1 MPFCANFAKIYPKKV
16 HIAVNKSHEGINKQK
31 FKYRRVV
38 FGEKTLAA
46 TLTWLLGKSWLIEY
60 KWHEERGLILKIKVT
75 SGYFCGQE
83 MLSYVVNTKI
93 SHKFDFRN
101 FRFFWFP
108 WGSYHLKQHWD
119 WIHKLWSMSY
129 GYDLYVIH
137 VLYRNNRRH
146 IFPEFYLWE
155 FFWLW
160 LHPPYLTNLPDC
172 LNIFYEILHYAWLIL
187 FNKIVWRVLRIQVGL
202 VCFLLNKIQNVNII
216 QKHFSWWSPLICSL
230 PDIYGAADNSAPL
243 G

>member
-137 VLYRNNRRH
+137 VLYRNNRRQIPGILLLR
-146 IFPEFYLWE
+146 IFLAVVA
-155 FFWLW
+155 
-160 LHPPYLTNLPDC
+160 HT
-172 LNIFYEILHYAWLIL
+172 L
-187 FNKIVWRVLRIQVGL
+187 FNKSSWLFEHFLRNTSL
-202 VCFLLNKIQNVNII
+202 C
-216 QKHFSWWSPLICSL
+216 LINF
-230 PDIYGAADNSAPL
+230 I
-243 G
+243 